1 MDDSERIQRVVGVL
15 TETGEYKRK
24 LLENPD
30 HYDHDGTAID
40 GLLRDILR
48 MELDIPAGATLQ
60 DIAALIGEE
69 MGPVIYRLLGC
80 FALAFHE
87 LAEVHDAGQTDV
99 SSAEV
104 LRRLA
109 LKAEEF

>member
-1 MDDSERIQRVVGVL
+1 M
-15 TETGEYKRK
+15 
-24 LLENPD
+24 
-30 HYDHDGTAID
+30 
-40 GLLRDILR
+40 
-48 MELDIPAGATLQ
+48 
-60 DIAALIGEE
+60 
-69 MGPVIYRLLGC
+69 IYRLLGC

>member
-1 MDDSERIQRVVGVL
+1 MIQRVIGVL
-15 TETGEYKRK
+15 TETGDYKRK

-30 HYDHDGTAID
+30 HDDTGNGTPID
-40 GLLRDILR
+40 ELLRDILR
-48 MELDIPAGATLQ
+48 VELDIPADATLQ
-60 DIAALIGEE
+60 DIAAIVGEE
-69 MGPVIYRLLGC
+69 MGPVVYRLLGC

-99 SSAEV
+99 SSTEV

-109 LKAEEF
+109 LKSEEF